1 MTRVRT
7 VRCDCCG
14 LDQDVYVADGFAP
27 TTTCEACR
35 SHTGMLPEQVVRRE
49 AVHAAMF
56 REALA
61 DAEDSAFLAHGERD
75 FYRDQLTVTSAD
87 RRALGQAL
95 VGVHDLHHYHGMRC
109 CCGLE
114 DCAVANVVSAP
125 SVARLI
131 GTYDEELQTLRE
143 LRRANPGA
151 VGAVW
156 DEIDVTLVYP
166 GGVTRA
172 AVVGRHRAT
181 G

>member
-1 MTRVRT
+1 M
-7 VRCDCCG
+7 
-14 LDQDVYVADGFAP
+14 
-27 TTTCEACR
+27 E
-35 SHTGMLPEQVVRRE
+35 PEQVVRRE
-49 AVHAAMF
+49 AVHSAMF

-87 RRALGQAL
+87 RRVLGQAL
-95 VGVHDLHHYHGMRC
+95 VGVHELHHYRNNSC
-109 CCGLE
+109 SCGLD
-114 DCAVANVVSAP
+114 DCAVAELVSAP

-143 LRRANPGA
+143 LRRANPGS

-166 GGVTRA
+166 GGLTRA
-172 AVVGRHRAT
+172 AVVGRHRAA